1 MNQDHVGTSAH
12 RPAASAIAEAKAAA
26 VISCRPSSPHVSTT
40 GSASRCSTGPT
51 RSVST
56 SDPTTAREQTT
67 QPSGA
72 KIGPRRSP
80 HLEDGGEPDD
90 RGGDG
95 EVKNDQTAG
104 VGGLERVRID
114 HADARVDARSLL
126 QDAGNR
132 GARGTCDVEGGS
144 RCRQIEHGVDLL
156 QVIARKA
163 AWRVRWSRKMRLLPA
178 TRWTSAT
185 ICGCAGP
192 LPTSAASIERGIG
205 SPSAKAY
212 ALRNKQPTAIATAE
226 MSAARLVVDQLD
238 TFRR

>member
-1 MNQDHVGTSAH
+1 M
-12 RPAASAIAEAKAAA
+12 
-26 VISCRPSSPHVSTT
+26 
-40 GSASRCSTGPT
+40 
-51 RSVST
+51 
-56 SDPTTAREQTT
+56 
-67 QPSGA
+67 
-72 KIGPRRSP
+72 
-80 HLEDGGEPDD
+80 EDGGEPDD

-132 GARGTCDVEGGS
+132 GARGTCDVDGGS
-144 RCRQIEHGVDLL
+144 RCRQIERGVDLL
-156 QVIARKA
+156 QVDRAKGRLARQVVA
-163 AWRVRWSRKMRLLPA
+163 EDETAPA
-178 TRWTSAT
+178 TRWTPAT

-192 LPTSAASIERGIG
+192 LPTSAASIKRGIG
-205 SPSAKAY
+205 SPSANAY

-226 MSAARLVVDQLD
+226 MSAARLVIDQLD